1 MSLMNQRFFQ
11 FPTLLKCLD
20 AGMETNI
27 TLWQFLLEL
36 LLNHQYKNIITWTNN
51 DGEFKLVNAEEVA
64 RLWGLRKNKHNMN
77 YDKLSRALRY
87 YYDKNII
94 KKVLGQKFVY
104 RFVSFPEIVK
114 MENKVPFHIKM
125 ESMSGSS
132 PASIDWMRSSPV
144 SGVRTLGSLESSS
157 RHHHSHRRDSNNN
170 NHHNLGSDPP
180 SGSGSPSNV
189 PSNGHHSSSLS
200 HKSRHVDNL
209 NLLNHHLSQHL
220 QGLSSPL
227 LSPFGSFNH
236 ASFQALLQS
245 TQHSKFLFPGPGG
258 GYNPHHHHP
267 SLSSSSAESVHSLRH
282 LLSPTAHLS
291 SSSPQNRH
299 HQQHNGS
306 EEHPHHHRDDHHSSP
321 SPSLEPTDLS
331 CKSSSSPRSNSSA
344 SSSRNAGVNL
354 GNVAKRGFSDT
365 DHENESGCGTD
376 NEIES
381 DGGVSSGSS
390 SKRMKIEVTEEEEEV
405 EVEDDH
411 EQVMVSRSPSPCASI
426 RSINTSSPASSGT
439 GSASDHLSHNMNVE
453 PMNLV
458 HNSRNSNNVSNNVS
472 NGNTNETSDNNN
484 NETGSSSSV
493 VGTVNNHSNENGR
506 EGGKK
511 HLHKKHKPPPIT
523 GIPTSPSRIT
533 SSFASSLQTPIV
545 TLASPFTKAAHSLP
559 SAAAAALFAGFWQ
572 SPFGLSPRYAASP
585 RDHERNVNGAKS
597 DSALGPKENGNNSTP
612 TGGSSNYFQ
621 FPGGHH
627 GPSLPRTPTNMNLPF
642 SLSPLMANN
651 PYFFDPSLLMSPGS
665 GGSSKSTIPV
675 HQ

>member
-1 MSLMNQRFFQ
+1 MNH
-11 FPTLLKCLD
+11 L
-20 AGMETNI
+20 
-27 TLWQFLLEL
+27 
-36 LLNHQYKNIITWTNN
+36 
-51 DGEFKLVNAEEVA
+51 
-64 RLWGLRKNKHNMN
+64 
-77 YDKLSRALRY
+77 
-87 YYDKNII
+87 
-94 KKVLGQKFVY
+94 FV
-104 RFVSFPEIVK
+104 E
-114 MENKVPFHIKM
+114 
-125 ESMSGSS
+125 
-132 PASIDWMRSSPV
+132 
-144 SGVRTLGSLESSS
+144 
-157 RHHHSHRRDSNNN
+157 
-170 NHHNLGSDPP
+170 DPP
-180 SGSGSPSNV
+180 SNQSNRFLV
-189 PSNGHHSSSLS
+189 QLIGWSLERS
-200 HKSRHVDNL
+200 IGWSVDWL
-209 NLLNHHLSQHL
+209 TGWLMDWLFVRLIGWLTDCWTYCLHD
-220 QGLSSPL
+220 
-227 LSPFGSFNH
+227 FYH

-245 TQHSKFLFPGPGG
+245 TQHSKFLFPGAG
-258 GYNPHHHHP
+258 GYNPHPHP

-282 LLSPTAHLS
+282 LFSPTAHLSS

-299 HQQHNGS
+299 HQQHN
-306 EEHPHHHRDDHHSSP
+306 EQHPHRGDDHRSSP

-354 GNVAKRGFSDT
+354 GNVGKRGFSDT

-458 HNSRNSNNVSNNVS
+458 HNSRNNSNNGSSNNSVSNNGVS
-472 NGNTNETSDNNN
+472 NTNETSDNNN
-484 NETGSSSSV
+484 NETGSSV
-493 VGTVNNHSNENGR
+493 AGTVNNHTNDNGR
-506 EGGKK
+506 EGGGDGKK

-572 SPFGLSPRYAASP
+572 SPFGLSPRYPPSP
-585 RDHERNVNGAKS
+585 RDHERNNNATKS
-597 DSALGPKENGNNSTP
+597 DTATGLGPKDNGNNSTA
-612 TGGSSNYFQ
+612 TNASSSNYFQ

-627 GPSLPRTPTNMNLPF
+627 GSLPRTPTNINLPF

-675 HQ
+675 HQWIHSDSGSSVTSFRFRFISEFTQILSESEAMSKRRDWDEAPCHTCVTWVMEWKK